1 MADLAND
8 IRLAVDSGETALG
21 INKVIDSIKGNTAK
35 LIIAASINKTEA
47 LQDVMHLAKISD
59 LSVITFEG
67 NSLELGAICGKPFSV
82 SVLSIIKPG
91 NSSILNQD
99 KDKEKENK

>member
-21 INKVIDSIKGNTAK
+21 INKVIDSIKDNTAK
-35 LIIAASINKTEA
+35 LVIAASVNKADA
-47 LQDVMHLAKISD
+47 LQDVMHLAKISN
-59 LSVITFEG
+59 LSVMSFEG

-91 NSSILNQD
+91 NSNILNQD
-99 KDKEKENK
+99 KETKEKK

>member
-82 SVLSIIKPG
+82 AVLSIIKPG
-91 NSSILNQD
+91 NSSLLNQA
-99 KDKEKENK
+99 

>member
-1 MADLAND
+1 MANLAND

-21 INKVIDSIKGNTAK
+21 INKVIDSIKDNTAK
-35 LIIAASINKTEA
+35 LIIAASINKAEA
-47 LQDVMHLAKISD
+47 IQDVMHLAKISD

>member
-1 MADLAND
+1 MTDLAND

>member
-1 MADLAND
+1 MTDLAND

-35 LIIAASINKTEA
+35 LIVAASINKVEA
-47 LQDVMHLAKISD
+47 LQDVMHLAKISN

>member
-82 SVLSIIKPG
+82 STLSIIEPG
-91 NSSILNQD
+91 NSSIL
-99 KDKEKENK
+99 KE